1 MRVSFNKA
9 KFPEEIDHGIRS
21 FYARQPAKNTQSDA
35 SWEQAEW
42 GANRCLKKTPNTP
55 NIANPFAR
63 TGPWCSLNAISRGS
77 GNP

>member
-1 MRVSFNKA
+1 MEFGLFMPR
-9 KFPEEIDHGIRS
+9 R
-21 FYARQPAKNTQSDA
+21 PAKNTQSDA

-42 GANRCLKKTPNTP
+42 DPNRCLKKRPV
-55 NIANPFAR
+55 IANPFAR